1 MHWIAPLYYDATGD
15 EFVVPALREYAVKT
29 AMGQAGGGSWGHT
42 FAWPAFNGG
51 KLHGMNP
58 GYGALNA
65 AGNRC
70 FFLIALAQK
79 LGIKHPEIDLAVERA
94 HRFFWVVCRQGRH
107 SLWHARGCSNRRQ

>member
-1 MHWIAPLYYDATGD
+1 ML
-15 EFVVPALREYAVKT
+15 PALREYAIKT

-42 FAWPAFNGG
+42 FAWPVFNGG

-79 LGIKHPEIDLAVERA
+79 LLVKRRPSLAIRSMLAVGATSSRMPP
-94 HRFFWVVCRQGRH
+94 G
-107 SLWHARGCSNRRQ
+107 